1 MDKVMTEGNSGG
13 LAPAPF
19 LVLGVGNILM
29 ADEGIGVRVLEA
41 LKNELMPDCV
51 ELIDAGT
58 ALVELLPLLS
68 KREKVVVIDAV
79 RCGREPGTVYRF
91 TPADIAELKQ
101 PQISIHQIG
110 ILEALRMAE
119 LGGWKPR
126 EVVIFGIEPAKVDW
140 GMELS
145 AEVAASLQKVVR
157 LVIEEIA
164 RTAASTVAQ

>member
-1 MDKVMTEGNSGG
+1 MTEGNSRGQES

-19 LVLGVGNILM
+19 LVLGVGNTLM

-41 LKNELMPDCV
+41 LKNESLPTCV

-68 KREKVVVIDAV
+68 KREKVIVIDAV
-79 RCGREPGTVYRF
+79 RCGQKPGTVYRF
-91 TPADIAELKQ
+91 TPADVAELKQ
-101 PQISIHQIG
+101 PQVSIHQIG
-110 ILEALRMAE
+110 ILEALQMAE

-126 EVVIFGIEPAKVDW
+126 EVVIFGIEPAKVAW

-145 AEVAASLQKVVR
+145 AEVAASVQKVVR
-157 LVIEEIA
+157 LVMGEIA
-164 RTAASTVAQ
+164 RTAVCTVGQ